1 MTTLREIENLGY
13 SLTDT
18 ICVFCSAVFCETP
31 NYCGKCLEYKGMMN
45 IVSAVGYYGRD
56 ILPV

>member
-1 MTTLREIENLGY
+1 MTTLKEIQNLGY
-13 SLTDT
+13 LSTDT

-31 NYCGKCLEYKGMMN
+31 NYCGKCLEYKGIMK
-45 IVSAVGYYGRD
+45 IIDAVEYYGIN